1 MQTILIIG
9 RILFG
14 GFFLFNGL
22 NHFRNLN
29 SLRQYA
35 ASKKVPAPKLA
46 TMLTGLLLL
55 VGGLGVMF
63 NLYLDMAL
71 WLLVLF
77 LIPTTI
83 IMHTFWKETD
93 PNAKMLE
100 MNAFLK
106 NMALAG
112 AALMFLAI

>member
-22 NHFRNLN
+22 NHFKNIA
-29 SLRQYA
+29 SLKQYA

-63 NLYLDMAL
+63 NFYVTISL
-71 WLLVLF
+71 WFLVIF
-77 LIPTTI
+77 LIPMSL
-83 IMHTFWKETD
+83 IMHAFWKETD
-93 PNAKMLE
+93 PNARMLE
-100 MNAFLK
+100 MNNFLK

-112 AALMFLAI
+112 AALMLLAT